1 MTPKKNLTL
10 TVGDS
15 EITLITSNKHDG
27 NDYLS
32 LTDIAKYKN
41 PEDPSGAIK
50 NWLRRKDT
58 LAFLGLWER
67 LNNQNFNSVEFDRI
81 ESNAGTNAFTLSPKK
96 WVDTTNATGIITK
109 AGRYGGTY
117 AHKDIAFEFASW
129 ISPEFKLYVI
139 TDYQRLKE
147 EEGYRLSEAW
157 DVRRAISRANYQIHT
172 DAIKE
177 YLITNKLSKQQ
188 IGYTYANEADV
199 LNVALFGQTA
209 KDWRMKNP
217 DAKGNM
223 RDYASIEQLI
233 ILSNLESINAKLIQD
248 GYSQQERLI
257 ELNKLARDQQ
267 KSLLNN
273 KSIKSLEKGT
283 PNF

>member
-15 EITLITSNKHDG
+15 EIALITSNKHDG

-41 PEDPSGAIK
+41 PDDPRFTIQ
-50 NWLRRKDT
+50 NWLRNKDT
-58 LAFLGLWER
+58 LAFLGLWESI
-67 LNNQNFNSVEFDRI
+67 NNPNFNRVQFDTVKN
-81 ESNAGTNAFTLSPKK
+81 EAGTNRFTMTPKR
-96 WVDTTNATGIITK
+96 WIEETNSIGLISK

-117 AHKDIAFEFASW
+117 AHKDIAFEFSSW

-209 KDWRMKNP
+209 KDWRTKNP

-273 KSIKSLEKGT
+273 KSIKNLEGHT
-283 PNF
+283 